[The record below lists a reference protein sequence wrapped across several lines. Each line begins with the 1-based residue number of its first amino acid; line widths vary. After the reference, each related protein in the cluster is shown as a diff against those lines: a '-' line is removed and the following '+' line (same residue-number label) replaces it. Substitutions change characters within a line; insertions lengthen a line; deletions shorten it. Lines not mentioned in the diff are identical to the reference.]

1 MRYELRVIQGHRY
14 AVVSIRLADG
24 GKVWVNKEAVTTLDA
39 AELAEGED
47 KTIERYEAEGRFQ
60 VVRVV
65 PEAARRPGPKPTK
78 RRRAKK
84 QPGRVDLEE

>member
-24 GKVWVNKEAVTTLDA
+24 GKVWVNKETVTTLDA

-60 VVRVV
+60 VVRVEPQPV
-65 PEAARRPGPKPTK
+65 RQK
-78 RRRAKK
+78 RTKK
-84 QPGRVDLEE
+84 QLESVDLEE